1 MKRFFAFLLVLC
13 LLGFAGACS
22 SDPAGSDGGSVV
34 LSASPAGLEFFAD
47 SDVQSLEVKS
57 TASKWMIAAA
67 DAWCQTDVSSGSG
80 DRSVRVSVAAN
91 ASGAPRSTQLTLSA
105 EGAEPVVV
113 SVVQSDMAAEQLA
126 VDPEPW
132 DGRKRADITYQ
143 ILIYAFA
150 DSDGDGVG
158 DFRGIA
164 DKLDYLDAM
173 GVGALWLSPAHPAAS
188 YHGYDVEDYEALDPR
203 FGTEA
208 DFKALIDAAH
218 ARGIRIYMDYVINHT
233 GKQHPWFLD
242 AVRNPDSPCRDYYV
256 FSDNPRQDIR
266 DGKIPTIAS
275 EGAAGYD
282 AGQWF
287 TAVCGGDA
295 TPNVKFTLDWNRKT
309 VTVEQVGAVENSGTP
324 SSGKYLFLGD
334 PGRCVEFYDAG
345 SGLYTLSLAFD
356 SSWGFLI
363 RTSATAWTA
372 GTKFGAAAGSNTIAW
387 GEPMTLVANTA
398 SADPADVLMPY
409 MSSVMYHSHFWTSW
423 FADLNYGP
431 VDACAESPAFK
442 AVCKSAAKW
451 IGLGIDGLRLDG
463 AKHVYHN
470 AYSDENPRF
479 WKAFYDEVNARYR
492 TLHPDSD
499 IYMVGEMYD
508 SHDRVAPYYLGLP
521 AFFEFDYWWRLRDAL
536 NTSTGCYFAR
546 DILSYRELYA
556 KVRPDFIEATKLSN
570 HDEDRALS
578 ELKGSVAKA
587 KLAGAVLL
595 TSCGSPYV
603 YQGEELG
610 YVGTK
615 EGGDEYVRHPMK
627 WGDTHTPEPV
637 DAAKVFAG
645 MKAVA
650 DVAAQ
655 EADAESIL
663 HVYRTFGALR
673 NTYPAL
679 AMGAMTEH
687 PVYNADNT
695 QYRQIAAW
703 YRTEG
708 DQRMLVLH
716 NFSSSSVSLPLT
728 DAVDKAVASLNS
740 VSGSF
745 GDASSVRLG
754 AYASVVLL
762 LK

>member
-1 MKRFFAFLLVLC
+1 MKRFFALLFC
-13 LLGFAGACS
+13 LAVTGFAGACG
-22 SDPAGSDGGSVV
+22 SDPAGSDSGSVT
-34 LSASPAGLEFFAD
+34 LSASPASLKFFAD
-47 SDVQSLEVKS
+47 SEVLPLEVS
-57 TASKWMIAAA
+57 SSARKWMIAAA

-80 DRSVRVSVAAN
+80 DRTVQVSVAAN
-91 ASGAPRSTQLTLSA
+91 ASGAPRSTQLTLRA

-126 VDPEPW
+126 ADPEPW
-132 DGRKRADITYQ
+132 DGEKRAGITYQ

-158 DFRGIA
+158 DFRGIV
-164 DKLDYLDAM
+164 DKLDYLEAL

-188 YHGYDVEDYEALDPR
+188 YHGYDVEDYESLDPR
-203 FGTEA
+203 FGSEA

-218 ARGIRIYMDYVINHT
+218 ARGIKVYMDYVINHT
-233 GKQHPWFLD
+233 GKEHPWFRD
-242 AVRNPDSPCRDYYV
+242 AVRNPESPYRSYYV
-256 FSDNPRQDIR
+256 LSDNPRQDIR
-266 DGKIPTIAS
+266 DGKIPMIAS

-287 TAVCGGDA
+287 TTVAGGDA
-295 TPNVKFTLDWNRKT
+295 TPNVRFTLDWTKKT
-309 VTVEQVGAVENSGTP
+309 VTVEQVDVIENSGVP

-334 PGRCVEFYDAG
+334 PGECVEFYDAG
-345 SGLYTLSLAFD
+345 DGLYTLSLRFE
-356 SSWGFLI
+356 SSWGFLV

-372 GTKFGAAAGSNTIAW
+372 GTKFGAAAGSSTLAW
-387 GEPMTLVANTA
+387 GEPMTLVVNTA
-398 SADPADVLMPY
+398 SVDPVDVLMPY

-423 FADLNYGP
+423 FADLDYGA
-431 VDACAESPAFK
+431 VETCADSPAFG
-442 AVCKSAAKW
+442 AVCNSAAKW

-470 AYSDENPRF
+470 GYSDENPRF
-479 WKAFYDEVNARYR
+479 WKAFYDAVNARYR
-492 TLHPDSD
+492 ALHADD

-508 SHDRVAPYYLGLP
+508 SYDRVAPYYSGLP
-521 AFFEFDYWWRLRDAL
+521 ALFEFDYWWRLRDAL

-546 DILSYRELYA
+546 DILSYREAYA

-578 ELKGSVAKA
+578 ELQGSVARA

-610 YVGTK
+610 FVGTK

-627 WGDTHTPEPV
+627 WGDSHTPEPV
-637 DAAKVFAG
+637 DATKVFAG
-645 MKAVA
+645 MKSVA

-655 EADAESIL
+655 EADKTSL
-663 HVYRTFGALR
+663 LQVYRMFGALR

-679 AMGAMTEH
+679 ASGAMTEH
-687 PVYNADNT
+687 PVYNADNA

-716 NFSSSSVSLPLT
+716 NFSSASVSLPLT
-728 DAVDKAVASLNS
+728 DAVDKAVATLNS

-754 AYASVVLL
+754 AYSSVVLL

>member
-1 MKRFFAFLLVLC
+1 MKRFFALLFC
-13 LLGFAGACS
+13 LAVTGFAGACG
-22 SDPAGSDGGSVV
+22 SDPAGSDSGSVT
-34 LSASPAGLEFFAD
+34 LSVSPASLEFFAD
-47 SDVQSLEVKS
+47 SDVLPLEVS
-57 TASKWMIAAA
+57 SSARKWMIAAA

-80 DRSVRVSVAAN
+80 DRTVQVSVAAN
-91 ASGAPRSTQLTLSA
+91 ASGAPRSTQLTLRA

-126 VDPEPW
+126 ADPEPW
-132 DGRKRADITYQ
+132 DGEKRAGITYQ

-158 DFRGIA
+158 DFRGIV

-173 GVGALWLSPAHPAAS
+173 GVGALWLSPAHPAVS
-188 YHGYDVEDYEALDPR
+188 YHGYDVKDYGALDPR
-203 FGTEA
+203 FGSEA

-218 ARGIRIYMDYVINHT
+218 ARGIKVYMDYVINHT
-233 GKQHPWFLD
+233 SKEHPWFLD
-242 AVRNPDSPCRDYYV
+242 AVRNPDSPYRSYYV
-256 FSDNPRQDIR
+256 LSDNPRQDIR
-266 DGKIPTIAS
+266 DGKIPMIAT

-282 AGQWF
+282 ANQWYA
-287 TAVCGGDA
+287 TVAGGDA
-295 TPNVKFTLDWNRKT
+295 TPNVKFTLDWTKKT
-309 VTVEQVGAVENSGTP
+309 VTVEQVDAVENSGTP

-334 PGRCVEFYDAG
+334 PGECVEFYDAG
-345 SGLYTLSLAFD
+345 DGLYTLSLRFE

-363 RTSATAWTA
+363 RTSTTAWTA
-372 GTKFGAAAGSNTIAW
+372 GTKFGAATGSSRLAW
-387 GEPMTLVANTA
+387 GEPMMLVASSA
-398 SADPADVLMPY
+398 SADPVDVLMPY
-409 MSSVMYHSHFWTSW
+409 MSSVMYHSHFWTLW
-423 FADLNYGP
+423 FADLDYGA
-431 VDACAESPAFK
+431 VETCAGSPAFR
-442 AVCKSAAKW
+442 AVCESAAKW
-451 IGLGIDGLRLDG
+451 IDLGIDGLRLDG

-470 AYSDENPRF
+470 GYSDENPRF
-479 WKAFYDEVNARYR
+479 WKAFYDTVNAHYR
-492 TLHPDSD
+492 TLHAGD

-508 SHDRVAPYYLGLP
+508 SYDRVAPYYLGLP
-521 AFFEFDYWWRLRDAL
+521 AFFEFDYWWRLRDGL

-546 DILSYRELYA
+546 DILSYREAYA

-578 ELKGSVAKA
+578 ELQGSVAKA
-587 KLAGAVLL
+587 RLAGAVLL

-610 YVGTK
+610 FVGTK

-627 WGDTHTPEPV
+627 WGDSHTPEPV

-645 MKAVA
+645 MKSVA

-655 EADAESIL
+655 EADKTSL
-663 HVYRTFGALR
+663 LQVYRTFGALR

-679 AMGAMTEH
+679 ASGTMTEH

-703 YRTEG
+703 YRTAG

-716 NFSSSSVSLPLT
+716 NFSSASVSLPLT
-728 DAVDKAVASLNS
+728 DAVDKAVATLNS

-754 AYASVVLL
+754 AHSSVVLL

>member
-1 MKRFFAFLLVLC
+1 MKRFLALLFC
-13 LLGFAGACS
+13 LSVAGFGCACG
-22 SDPAGSDGGSVV
+22 SDPAGSDSGSVT
-34 LSASPAGLEFFAD
+34 LSASPASLEFFAD
-47 SDVQSLEVKS
+47 SDVLPLEVS
-57 TASKWMIAAA
+57 SSARKWMIAAA

-80 DRSVRVSVAAN
+80 DRTVQVSVAAN
-91 ASGAPRSTQLTLSA
+91 ASGAPRSTQLTLRA

-126 VDPEPW
+126 ADPEPW
-132 DGRKRADITYQ
+132 DGEKRADITYQ

-158 DFRGIA
+158 DFRGIV
-164 DKLDYLDAM
+164 DKLDYLEAL

-188 YHGYDVEDYEALDPR
+188 YHGYDVEDYESLDPR
-203 FGTEA
+203 FGSEA
-208 DFKALIDAAH
+208 DFKELIDAAH
-218 ARGIRIYMDYVINHT
+218 ARGIKVYMDYVINHT
-233 GKQHPWFLD
+233 SKEHPWFLD
-242 AVRNPDSPCRDYYV
+242 AVRNPDSPYRSYYV
-256 FSDNPRQDIR
+256 LSDNPRQDIR
-266 DGKIPTIAS
+266 DGKIPMIAT

-282 AGQWF
+282 ANQWYA
-287 TAVCGGDA
+287 TVAGGDA
-295 TPNVKFTLDWNRKT
+295 TPNVKFTLDWTKKT
-309 VTVEQVGAVENSGTP
+309 VTVEQVDAVENSGTP

-334 PGRCVEFYDAG
+334 PGECVEFYDAG
-345 SGLYTLSLAFD
+345 DGLYTLSLRFE
-356 SSWGFLI
+356 SSWGFLV

-372 GTKFGAAAGSNTIAW
+372 GTKFGAAAGSSTLAW

-398 SADPADVLMPY
+398 SVDPVDVLMPY

-423 FADLNYGP
+423 FADLDYGA
-431 VDACAESPAFK
+431 VETCADSPAFG
-442 AVCKSAAKW
+442 AVCNSAAKW

-470 AYSDENPRF
+470 GYSDENPRF
-479 WKAFYDEVNARYR
+479 WKAFYDAVNAHYR
-492 TLHPDSD
+492 TLHADD

-508 SHDRVAPYYLGLP
+508 SYDRVAPYYSGLP
-521 AFFEFDYWWRLRDAL
+521 ALFEFDYWWRLRDGL

-546 DILSYRELYA
+546 DILSYREAYA

-578 ELKGSVAKA
+578 ELQGSVAKA
-587 KLAGAVLL
+587 RLAGAVLL

-610 YVGTK
+610 FVGTK

-627 WGDTHTPEPV
+627 WGDSHTPEPV

-645 MKAVA
+645 MKSVA

-655 EADAESIL
+655 EADKTSL
-663 HVYRTFGALR
+663 LQVYRTFGTLR

-679 AMGAMTEH
+679 ASGAMTEH

-703 YRTEG
+703 YRTAG

-716 NFSSSSVSLPLT
+716 NFSSASVSLPLT
-728 DAVDKAVASLNS
+728 DAVDKAVATLNS

-754 AYASVVLL
+754 AYSSVVLL

>member
-1 MKRFFAFLLVLC
+1 MKRFFALLFC
-13 LLGFAGACS
+13 LAVTGFAGACG
-22 SDPAGSDGGSVV
+22 SDPAGSDSGSVT
-34 LSASPAGLEFFAD
+34 LSASPASLKFFAD
-47 SDVQSLEVKS
+47 SEVLPLEVS
-57 TASKWMIAAA
+57 SSARKWMIAAA

-80 DRSVRVSVAAN
+80 DRTVQVSVAAN
-91 ASGAPRSTQLTLSA
+91 ASGAPRSTQLTLRA

-126 VDPEPW
+126 ADPEPW
-132 DGRKRADITYQ
+132 DGEKRAGITYQ

-158 DFRGIA
+158 DFRGIV
-164 DKLDYLDAM
+164 DKLDYLEAL

-188 YHGYDVEDYEALDPR
+188 YHGYDVEDYESLDPR
-203 FGTEA
+203 FGSEA

-218 ARGIRIYMDYVINHT
+218 ARGIKVYMDYVINHT
-233 GKQHPWFLD
+233 GKEHPWFRD
-242 AVRNPDSPCRDYYV
+242 AVRNPDSPYRSYYV
-256 FSDNPRQDIR
+256 LSDNPRQDIR
-266 DGKIPTIAS
+266 DGKIPMIAS

-287 TAVCGGDA
+287 TTVAGGDA
-295 TPNVKFTLDWNRKT
+295 TPNVRFTLDWTKKT
-309 VTVEQVGAVENSGTP
+309 VTVEQVDVIENSGAP

-334 PGRCVEFYDAG
+334 PGECVEFYDAG
-345 SGLYTLSLAFD
+345 DGLYTLSLRFE
-356 SSWGFLI
+356 SSWGFLV

-372 GTKFGAAAGSNTIAW
+372 GTKFGAAGSSTLAW

-398 SADPADVLMPY
+398 SVDPVDVLMPY

-423 FADLNYGP
+423 FADLDYGA
-431 VDACAESPAFK
+431 VETCADSPAFG
-442 AVCKSAAKW
+442 AVCNSAAKW

-470 AYSDENPRF
+470 GYSDENPRF
-479 WKAFYDEVNARYR
+479 WKAFYDAVNVHYR
-492 TLHPDSD
+492 ALHPDGD

-508 SHDRVAPYYLGLP
+508 SYDRVAPYYSGLP
-521 AFFEFDYWWRLRDAL
+521 ALFEFDYWWRLRDAL

-546 DILSYRELYA
+546 DILSYREAYA

-570 HDEDRALS
+570 HDEDRVLS
-578 ELKGSVAKA
+578 ELQGSVARA

-627 WGDTHTPEPV
+627 WGDSHTPEPV

-645 MKAVA
+645 MKSVA

-655 EADAESIL
+655 EADKTSIL
-663 HVYRTFGALR
+663 QVYRTFGALR

-679 AMGAMTEH
+679 ASGAMTEH
-687 PVYNADNT
+687 PVYNADNA

-716 NFSSSSVSLPLT
+716 NFSSASVSLPLT
-728 DAVDKAVASLNS
+728 DAVDKAVATLNS

-754 AYASVVLL
+754 AYSSVVLL

>member
-1 MKRFFAFLLVLC
+1 MKRFFALLFC
-13 LLGFAGACS
+13 LAVTGFAGACG
-22 SDPAGSDGGSVV
+22 SDPAGSDSGSVT
-34 LSASPAGLEFFAD
+34 LSASPASLKFFAD
-47 SDVQSLEVKS
+47 SEVLPLEVS
-57 TASKWMIAAA
+57 SSARKWMIAAA

-80 DRSVRVSVAAN
+80 DRTVQVSVAAN
-91 ASGAPRSTQLTLSA
+91 ASGAPRSTQLTLRA

-126 VDPEPW
+126 ADPEPW
-132 DGRKRADITYQ
+132 DGEKRAGITYQ

-158 DFRGIA
+158 DFRGIV
-164 DKLDYLDAM
+164 DKLDYLEAL

-188 YHGYDVEDYEALDPR
+188 YHGYDVEDYESLDPR
-203 FGTEA
+203 FGSEA

-218 ARGIRIYMDYVINHT
+218 ARGIKVYMDYVINHT
-233 GKQHPWFLD
+233 GKEHPWFRD
-242 AVRNPDSPCRDYYV
+242 AVRNPDSPYRSYYV
-256 FSDNPRQDIR
+256 LSDNPRQDIR
-266 DGKIPTIAS
+266 DGKIPMIAS

-287 TAVCGGDA
+287 TTVAGGDA
-295 TPNVKFTLDWNRKT
+295 TPNVRFTLDWTKKT
-309 VTVEQVGAVENSGTP
+309 VTVEQVDVIENSGAP

-334 PGRCVEFYDAG
+334 PGECVEFYDAG
-345 SGLYTLSLAFD
+345 EGLYTLSLRFE
-356 SSWGFLI
+356 SSWGFLV

-372 GTKFGAAAGSNTIAW
+372 GTKFGAAGSSTLAW

-398 SADPADVLMPY
+398 SVDPVDVLMPY

-423 FADLNYGP
+423 FADLDYGA
-431 VDACAESPAFK
+431 VETCADSPAFG
-442 AVCKSAAKW
+442 AVCNSAAKW

-470 AYSDENPRF
+470 GYSDENPRF
-479 WKAFYDEVNARYR
+479 WKAFYDAVNARYR
-492 TLHPDSD
+492 ALHPDGD

-508 SHDRVAPYYLGLP
+508 SYDRVAPYYSGLP
-521 AFFEFDYWWRLRDAL
+521 ALFEFDYWWRLRDAL

-546 DILSYRELYA
+546 DILSYREAYA

-570 HDEDRALS
+570 HDEDRVLS
-578 ELKGSVAKA
+578 ELQGSVARA

-627 WGDTHTPEPV
+627 WGDSHTPEPV

-645 MKAVA
+645 MKSVA

-655 EADAESIL
+655 EADKTSIL
-663 HVYRTFGALR
+663 QVYRTFGALR

-679 AMGAMTEH
+679 ASGAMTEH
-687 PVYNADNT
+687 PVYNADNA

-716 NFSSSSVSLPLT
+716 NFSSASVSLPLT
-728 DAVDKAVASLNS
+728 DAVDKAVATLNS

-754 AYASVVLL
+754 AYSSVVLL